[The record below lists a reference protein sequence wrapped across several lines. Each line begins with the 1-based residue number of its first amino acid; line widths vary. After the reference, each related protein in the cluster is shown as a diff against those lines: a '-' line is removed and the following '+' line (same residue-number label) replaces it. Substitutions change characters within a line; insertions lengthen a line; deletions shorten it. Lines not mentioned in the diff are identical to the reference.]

1 MKGWCASDKTY
12 TFPGWF
18 LHNRIWTLTN
28 RLHRKGY
35 KRSPSSSTFGR
46 QTVRLLHIVTWY
58 GGSGG
63 WSLCVCVR
71 ERCRSHSHLQP
82 AVAAAEV
89 HLKKSR
95 WLRWNGTVCQL
106 SPTWASST
114 KTVSFV
120 TQLIPITV
128 PERDPNPA
136 GLLPTVLHL
145 QAVGQMLPVNCMN
158 RHSEGFGITL
168 FWWSEASRTAL
179 ATNLISPLQLVNPAL
194 TVLRVNIFSINN
206 NSLCSGCRWHRH
218 AWRTTHLGSLPYSPT
233 SPDSNWHSPCSYLLE
248 RDGKDEHKQCDLL
261 CKEEVWYLV
270 FK

>member
-1 MKGWCASDKTY
+1 M
-12 TFPGWF
+12 
-18 LHNRIWTLTN
+18 
-28 RLHRKGY
+28 
-35 KRSPSSSTFGR
+35 
-46 QTVRLLHIVTWY
+46 
-58 GGSGG
+58 GGAG
-63 WSLCVCVR
+63 VCER

-82 AVAAAEV
+82 AVAAEV

-114 KTVSFV
+114 KTVSVV

-136 GLLPTVLHL
+136 GLLPSVQHL

-158 RHSEGFGITL
+158 RYSEGFGITL

-179 ATNLISPLQLVNPAL
+179 TTNLISPLQLVNPAL

-206 NSLCSGCRWHRH
+206 NSLCSGCRWLRH
-218 AWRTTHLGSLPYSPT
+218 A
-233 SPDSNWHSPCSYLLE
+233 
-248 RDGKDEHKQCDLL
+248 
-261 CKEEVWYLV
+261 
-270 FK
+270 